1 MVSNVGDFGFFSCN
15 NCAEWEG
22 DCDSHSE
29 CQYDLVCGLNNCLA
43 SLGFNSDVNCCY
55 NATLVDENFCRSD
68 NPCNENEGNGDSAA
82 ECQNGLICGSN
93 NCPVSLGFDNEI
105 DCCETTNCNSATS
118 HCNGDTSFCSSNYPC
133 GEDEGDCDSDGEC
146 NAGLIC
152 GQNNCPYQLGF
163 ATSVDCCIPQSSRKN
178 RYFHPSRNV
187 TSPRPFIDKERK
199 AVPVTDFAS
208 PFIKNSMPEN

>member
-82 ECQNGLICGSN
+82 ECQNGLFCGSN
-93 NCPVSLGFDNEI
+93 DCPVSLGFDNEI
-105 DCCETTNCNSATS
+105 DCCIIQLECFELGNYMSNDIDYIYIQSINSAT
-118 HCNGDTSFCSSNYPC
+118 D
-133 GEDEGDCDSDGEC
+133 
-146 NAGLIC
+146 
-152 GQNNCPYQLGF
+152 YQQEFGMSILDIQF
-163 ATSVDCCIPQSSRKN
+163 S
-178 RYFHPSRNV
+178 Y
-187 TSPRPFIDKERK
+187 
-199 AVPVTDFAS
+199 
-208 PFIKNSMPEN
+208 